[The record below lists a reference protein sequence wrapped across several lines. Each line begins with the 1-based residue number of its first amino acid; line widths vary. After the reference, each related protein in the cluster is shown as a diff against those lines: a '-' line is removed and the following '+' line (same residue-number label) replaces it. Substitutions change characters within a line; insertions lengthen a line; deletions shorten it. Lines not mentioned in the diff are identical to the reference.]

1 MSQLLG
7 DLRGIIRTAQT
18 IEKYWNETTLSQDI
32 DRLRS
37 DLIALSLKSDP
48 EMRRHIEYAVKHLTS
63 QNTREHFLSVLIPLE
78 RVYAKAVVDA
88 DFLAIE
94 GDKTQANCLPT
105 PSGIDRPILIL
116 DNIRSAHNVGALMRS
131 AECFQTSVVMTC
143 GYTVGPDHHLLEKTS
158 MGVIPNLKIQQ
169 FKFVRDAIEHCEN
182 IGYECVALEKTPKSK
197 SIYQPPD
204 MSKVALVLGNER
216 HGNSPETLKLCS
228 QVRHIPLMG
237 LKNSLNVAV
246 AGSIALS
253 EINRQLLAKET

>member
-105 PSGIDRPILIL
+105 PSGIDRP
-116 DNIRSAHNVGALMRS
+116 RRFTWS
-131 AECFQTSVVMTC
+131 
-143 GYTVGPDHHLLEKTS
+143 GPKQLPQKRFDH
-158 MGVIPNLKIQQ
+158 
-169 FKFVRDAIEHCEN
+169 
-182 IGYECVALEKTPKSK
+182 SK
-197 SIYQPPD
+197 SRC
-204 MSKVALVLGNER
+204 R
-216 HGNSPETLKLCS
+216 H
-228 QVRHIPLMG
+228 
-237 LKNSLNVAV
+237 SLHQ
-246 AGSIALS
+246 L
-253 EINRQLLAKET
+253 RQ